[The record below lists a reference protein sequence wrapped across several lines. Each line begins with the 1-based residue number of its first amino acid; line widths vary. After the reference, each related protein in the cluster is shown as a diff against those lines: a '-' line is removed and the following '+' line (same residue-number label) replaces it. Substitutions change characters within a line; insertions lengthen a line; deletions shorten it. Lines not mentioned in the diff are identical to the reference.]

1 MAEKPAVGL
10 NDDAAAAK
18 DAVPVSRTKLAGNP
32 VLRMLGLPNL
42 RLKLPSRNWLIFLS
56 VTGSFTTAVLY
67 DRYHKRKAQQRWCN
81 LVSHIAQEPLP
92 STAMP
97 RRITIFL
104 SAPPG
109 DSLRAARDHFHEYVK
124 PVLVAGAM
132 DWDVVEGRREGDVRA
147 GLAEKIRKRRRKRE
161 KAPMRNVDEDA
172 AEEAKD
178 GAPEEAEEDLVQ
190 ALRDTAGVKEYEG
203 VQGDLILGRNTW
215 KEYVRGLHEGWLGPF
230 KPPAAESATSI
241 DTPKSVPKQSSFAGD
256 AIPKSNPAADSSAA
270 ESDPQTTEASDR
282 QPQDKQDNAEEKEKP
297 KKATQTPPYISPSDY
312 SSAALPLSAP
322 DVLPPS
328 AVLPFPHLLGFFNTP
343 TRIYRFLNR
352 RHIADETGREVAALV
367 LASHVRACTAKAGF
381 ASSTDPDAS
390 PWSTAPQAA
399 DVVPIEKGWEQ
410 EGVLEGEERD
420 WHKSA
425 WQVRSGDGERVWK
438 DRMVIDARVG
448 DRMRRFELGADDE
461 ERARRDDGVDTA
473 AKGVWD
479 SVKELMGWEEDT
491 SVKGW
496 EHGLV
501 EDDSA

>member
-1 MAEKPAVGL
+1 MANKPAVGL
-10 NDDAAAAK
+10 NDAAPAAK
-18 DAVPVSRTKLAGNP
+18 DAVPVSRSKPAGNP
-32 VLRMLGLPNL
+32 VFRMLGLPNI

-97 RRITIFL
+97 RRVTIFL

-132 DWDVVEGRREGDVRA
+132 DWDVIEGRREGDVRA
-147 GLAEKIRKRRRKRE
+147 GLAEKIRKRRRKSE
-161 KAPMRNVDEDA
+161 KAPTKEVDDDA
-172 AEEAKD
+172 
-178 GAPEEAEEDLVQ
+178 AEEDLVQ
-190 ALRDTAGVKEYEG
+190 ELRDTAGVKEDEG

-230 KPPAAESATSI
+230 KPPPQPSAESATSI
-241 DTPKSVPKQSSFAGD
+241 DTSESVPEQSSFAGD

-270 ESDPQTTEASDR
+270 QSDPQATEASDQ
-282 QPQDKQDNAEEKEKP
+282 QPQDKEDKAKEKEKP
-297 KKATQTPPYISPSDY
+297 KQPSQTPPYISPSDY
-312 SSAALPLSAP
+312 SSAPLPQSAP

-328 AVLPFPHLLGFFNTP
+328 TVLPFPHLLGFFNTP
-343 TRIYRFLNR
+343 IRIYRFLNR

-367 LASHVRACTAKAGF
+367 LASHVRACTADREF

-390 PWSTAPQAA
+390 PSSTAPQAA
-399 DVVPIEKGWEQ
+399 DVVPIQKRWEQ
-410 EGVLEGEERD
+410 EGMLEGEERD

-425 WQVRSGDGERVWK
+425 WQAQSGDGERVWK

-448 DRMRRFELGADDE
+448 DRMRQFELGADDE
-461 ERARRDDGVDTA
+461 ERARRDEGIDPR

-501 EDDSA
+501 GDESG